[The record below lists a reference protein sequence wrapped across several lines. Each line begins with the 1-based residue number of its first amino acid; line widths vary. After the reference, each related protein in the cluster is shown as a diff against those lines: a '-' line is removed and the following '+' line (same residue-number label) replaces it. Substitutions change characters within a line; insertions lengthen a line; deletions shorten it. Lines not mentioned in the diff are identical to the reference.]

1 MTKLMELGS
10 TLRWKPGSWQEF
22 VWDVCIGLVTGAGH
36 FLYFL
41 RNWFIERPLTYVLG
55 MDHNIFQTNQKLRK
69 GEGKLKV
76 VGVGFGRTGTY
87 SLTLALDELEYPT
100 LHTQHLYENEDIF
113 RMWMNNVFQPSL
125 DSGHATVGQPDFDI
139 IAQHGYQATMD
150 FPTALYYEQILK
162 EYPDCKFI
170 LTTRQ
175 DSETWFRSWEGLAKS
190 ITSAANVGGSLV
202 SAVKQYTIYLRWL
215 YAMVNEDDSYLTSP
229 EPRDDQNH
237 YVAIR
242 SYERHNA
249 RVKQIIPPNQLLE
262 YNVKD
267 EWKPLCEFLNVP
279 VDKCP
284 NKPFPK
290 TNSARSVQIQSIS
303 SYVFP
308 LLIVSW
314 ISMKFFRKATGKTVV
329 EWVRVQTDLVHHRLQ
344 KTMLSYKS
352 CTPGKD
358 LEEDGDGIAA
368 AVYKHS

>member
-1 MTKLMELGS
+1 MTKLMVLGS

-22 VWDVCIGLVTGAGH
+22 VWDICIGLVTGAGH

-41 RNWFIERPLTYVLG
+41 RNWFVERPMKHALG
-55 MDHNIFQTNQKLRK
+55 IDIFQPHKILPK

-76 VGVGFGRTGTY
+76 VGIGFGRTGTY
-87 SLTLALDELEYPT
+87 SLTLALEDLGYPT

-113 RMWMNNVFQPSL
+113 RMWVNNVFQPSL
-125 DSGHATVGQPDFDI
+125 DSGHATMGQPDFDI

-162 EYPDCKFI
+162 DYPDCKFI

-175 DSETWFRSWEGLAKS
+175 DSETWFRSWETLAKS
-190 ITSAANVGGSLV
+190 ITSAANVGGSLI
-202 SAVKQYTIYLRWL
+202 STVKQYAIYLRWL
-215 YAMVNEDDSYLTSP
+215 YAVVNEDDSYLTSE

-237 YVAIR
+237 DVAIR

-267 EWKPLCEFLNVP
+267 EWKPICEFLNVP
-279 VDKCP
+279 AQKCP
-284 NKPFPK
+284 RKPFPK

-308 LLIVSW
+308 LVVVSW
-314 ISMKFFRKATGKTVV
+314 ICMKLFRKATGKTVA
-329 EWVRVQTDLVHHRLQ
+329 EWVHVQTDLLQHRLQ
-344 KTMLSYKS
+344 KTMIQ
-352 CTPGKD
+352 PGKD
-358 LEEDGDGIAA
+358 VEDGELG